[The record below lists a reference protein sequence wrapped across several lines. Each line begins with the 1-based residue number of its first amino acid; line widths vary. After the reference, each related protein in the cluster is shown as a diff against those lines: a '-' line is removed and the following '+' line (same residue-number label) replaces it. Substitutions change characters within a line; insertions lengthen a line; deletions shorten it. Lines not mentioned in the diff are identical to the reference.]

1 LNGIIGFCGRQIHTP
16 DSTDYAEGGKD
27 LDVGLSG
34 KHVVV
39 TGASGGIG
47 LEVTKLFLSEG
58 ASVTGTYNRSVRPL
72 EGIKQGWA
80 DKFLD
85 VKIDQTSEEDVRR
98 LFEEANRAFGRVDV
112 LVANAGI
119 ANHEGKAIQEMS
131 LEQWERTLRVNLTGT
146 FLCSKYFFTN
156 LEKFPGETASL
167 ILVGSTAGLFGEA
180 WYVDYSTSKSAMHG
194 MMMSLKNEIVHLAPK
209 GRVNLV
215 NPGWTMTPMAEEA
228 LTDKDMTK
236 RILQTIPMRKT
247 AVPEDIA
254 GAILYLAS
262 DKLAGHVSGQT
273 ITVAGGMEGRVL
285 FTLGEIDILNE

>member
-1 LNGIIGFCGRQIHTP
+1 MDT
-16 DSTDYAEGGKD
+16 
-27 LDVGLSG
+27 GLSER
-34 KHVVV
+34 HVIV

-47 LEVTKLFLSEG
+47 FEVTRMLLEEG
-58 ASVTGTYNRSVRPL
+58 AHVTGTYHRSSKPL
-72 EGIKQGWA
+72 DDIKKEWSDQL
-80 DKFLD
+80 KV
-85 VKIDQTSEEDVRR
+85 VKVDQTSEDEVRI

-119 ANHEGKAIQEMS
+119 ATHEGKAVQKMT
-131 LEQWERTLRVNLTGT
+131 LDQWERTLKVNLTGT
-146 FLCSKYFFTN
+146 FLCSKYFFVN
-156 LEKFPGETASL
+156 LEKYSGDTASL
-167 ILVGSTAGLFGEA
+167 ILVGSTAGFFGEA

-215 NPGWTMTPMAEEA
+215 NPGWTMTRMAEEA
-228 LTDKDMTK
+228 LTDKDMTR

-285 FTLGEIDILNE
+285 FTLEEINSSES

>member
-1 LNGIIGFCGRQIHTP
+1 MDT
-16 DSTDYAEGGKD
+16 
-27 LDVGLSG
+27 GLSG
-34 KHVVV
+34 KHVIV

-47 LEVTKLFLSEG
+47 LEVTRMLLAEG
-58 ASVTGTYNRSVRPL
+58 ARVTGTYNRSAESL
-72 EGIKQGWA
+72 DDIKKSWPDQ
-80 DKFLD
+80 FID
-85 VKIDQTSEEDVRR
+85 VKVDQTSEDDVGR
-98 LFEEANRAFGRVDV
+98 LFEEANQAFGRVDV

-131 LEQWERTLRVNLTGT
+131 LEQWERTLRVNITGT
-146 FLCSKYFFTN
+146 FLCSKYFFAN
-156 LEKFPGETASL
+156 LEKFSGETASL
-167 ILVGSTAGLFGEA
+167 ILVGSTAGFFGEA

-236 RILQTIPMRKT
+236 RILQTIPMHKT

-285 FTLGEIDILNE
+285 YTQNEIESFED

>member
-1 LNGIIGFCGRQIHTP
+1 MDT
-16 DSTDYAEGGKD
+16 
-27 LDVGLSG
+27 GLSG
-34 KHVVV
+34 KHVIV

-47 LEVTKLFLSEG
+47 LEVTQMLLNEG
-58 ASVTGTYNRSVRPL
+58 ARVTGTYNRSAKPF
-72 EGIKQGWA
+72 GDIKKDWPDQF
-80 DKFLD
+80 KV
-85 VKIDQTSEEDVRR
+85 VKVNQTSEDEVRNLFDV
-98 LFEEANRAFGRVDV
+98 ANQVFGRVDI

-119 ANHEGKAIQEMS
+119 VIHEGKSIQEMS
-131 LEQWERTLRVNLTGT
+131 LEQWDKTLRVNLTGT
-146 FLCSKYFFTN
+146 FLCSKHFFAN
-156 LEKFPGETASL
+156 LEKYSGETAAL
-167 ILVGSTAGLFGEA
+167 ILVGSTAGFFGEA

-215 NPGWTMTPMAEEA
+215 NPGWTMTQMAEGV
-228 LTDKDMTK
+228 LTDKDMTR

-262 DKLAGHVSGQT
+262 DTLAGHVSGQT

-285 FTLGEIDILNE
+285 FTQNEIDSSKG

>member
-1 LNGIIGFCGRQIHTP
+1 MDT
-16 DSTDYAEGGKD
+16 
-27 LDVGLSG
+27 GLSG
-34 KHVVV
+34 KHVIV

-47 LEVTKLFLSEG
+47 LEVTRMLLAEG
-58 ASVTGTYNRSVRPL
+58 ARVTGTYNRSAKALDDINRD
-72 EGIKQGWA
+72 WA
-80 DKFLD
+80 DYFID
-85 VKIDQTSEEDVRR
+85 VKVDQTSEDEVRS
-98 LFEEANRAFGRVDV
+98 LFEMANRSFGRVDV
-112 LVANAGI
+112 LIANAGI

-131 LEQWERTLRVNLTGT
+131 LEQWENTLRVNLSGT
-146 FLCSKYFFTN
+146 FLCSKYFFAN
-156 LEKFPGETASL
+156 LEKFSGETASL
-167 ILVGSTAGLFGEA
+167 ILVGSTAGFFGEA

-194 MMMSLKNEIVHLAPK
+194 MMMSLKNEIVHVAPK

-215 NPGWTMTPMAEEA
+215 NPGWTMTPMAEDA

-273 ITVAGGMEGRVL
+273 ITIAGGMEGRVL
-285 FTLGEIDILNE
+285 FTQDEVDLSEE